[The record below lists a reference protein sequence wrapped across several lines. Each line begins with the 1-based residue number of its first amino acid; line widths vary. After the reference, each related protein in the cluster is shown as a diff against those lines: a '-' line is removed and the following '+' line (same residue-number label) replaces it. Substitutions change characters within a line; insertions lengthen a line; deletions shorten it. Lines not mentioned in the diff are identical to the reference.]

1 MRKRNFWM
9 KCLAFMLVVVMVLS
23 EQNITT
29 LGETIGDYT
38 QERMAASSEKKSKN
52 IAPENHS
59 KETPEE
65 TGSSDETSGET
76 PANQNNSQ
84 ENQKKQQNNSEQGNV
99 TDNQGT
105 GTSAGQTS
113 LDKNTSSGDDAN
125 NQNQIESSANINENK
140 TENKND
146 AGKDKADKKDDA
158 DQKKKEDNAGDD
170 QDAGNKQQEKQAE
183 QQSAPAPNLSNN
195 TGAQPTQSAPKKDKK
210 QKKAD
215 AKAGDDTQGAESKDI
230 ETYLQA
236 AERHYGKNGT
246 METATVSIRQNN
258 DKNTVMAG
266 DTIPFTIDYMLR
278 AAAYYNYGEKTE
290 PLFDTYDNTKI
301 ILHLP
306 EGLSIDTDTSDGLN
320 NVVDRIEEPEK
331 DSQGTPVNNDWT
343 LHLSE
348 KIAAASDKPGS
359 FKLNLKVEGNG
370 SLAAN
375 HVFDFMNVT
384 NAEGE
389 KVAPVEIQTS
399 FTIRDRTGAGGEEP
413 VYNVS
418 KGTESELQSVTTT
431 TDDSWKIAKRATTA
445 VVNPDKTKV
454 TVTFALSIGLDNGAG
469 GVVSN
474 PETYDRVGRV
484 PFARKITLTET
495 PSVNDRNGNE
505 INAES
510 ITIIPDFDKGNP
522 ISAQTG
528 QPVQIPVNTCAN
540 AKKTDGSALSNV
552 ASTAPYYSTYTVE
565 IVYPYEKFI
574 AHYADEKQGLLTV
587 NNTAKIN
594 YQLAGE
600 EPEAASATAYKE
612 AGEIT
617 APAKL
622 IIGKN
627 ILSYDAGDNSEGKP
641 YTWGNFGKGN
651 LVSGPVSFKIT
662 GKDDTIPKLYT
673 YNTEKKKYEELVN
686 ANGIITY
693 NPSEDKDN
701 TTGQIEVFLD
711 AGDYTVSELVDDE
724 HPQIAHTK
732 KLTKDDN
739 DTYNA
744 EDKTVTATTSDTS
757 PDPII
762 FYNQETLG
770 EIIINKTG
778 QGISSSNGALGGAV
792 FGLYTSDDFNAD
804 SKVDEVTTNEQGQ
817 AKFTRLAYGKYWV
830 KEISAPA
837 GYIIDSTAHSAII
850 SATSYSVT
858 VNSVNKFNL
867 APVQLQKQIVNV
879 SAAGGSDRYINVG
892 PAYQAEFNEKFEIQ
906 EEIAPDKWE
915 RVNNTE
921 ALSLGANGATSTL
934 ALPVY
939 RVAGDGTQTAIN
951 YRFKETLPEGWHAIN
966 DEDEKTENGV
976 KVVYSEKFTLVDK
989 LGAANSDPKVIT
1001 MKNDRNG
1008 SIDLTKDF
1016 YKASNGKM
1024 VKVTAEQGLT
1034 ATFKVYYK
1042 DSESGTLTEYE
1053 VDNQP
1058 VEYTLTPGQT
1068 VTIKDLPRTGAN
1080 GVDRYYYLV
1089 ETAVSDPSYISSD
1102 KSLEGINGAKKGTET
1117 IGEQSYDVYGPF
1129 NFTEPMK
1136 SDSDEVTLKQSVI
1149 INNVKQEYPVIIKK
1163 VNSYNTDEFVS
1174 GASYGIYEQGSD
1186 GTVAEG
1192 TSPVVSGTIPNS
1204 NGAFTTLTPGKI
1216 YEVKETVTP
1225 AGYNNISTSDE
1236 LKIDLT
1242 NQKVDVDTTAK
1253 TITIK
1258 NKPDPTLTITK
1269 KIIGADGKETT
1280 PQQTVTFGV
1289 YTKNEDDSFE
1299 AVKGYDGT
1307 TNVTLTSGVKC
1318 QLPAGEY
1325 YLKEEVLGENPN
1337 QILDPSK
1344 YSDIYEGSSSASNGI
1359 VCNGEF
1365 YFGPFD
1371 VEEDPEGKTQLDNT
1385 GTIVNYSDKGAVTIT
1400 KYRRGVPTESQNEGS
1415 KSPLAGAK
1423 IGIFTKNA
1431 ENELVPVTG
1440 VESQLSDKNGK
1451 VTFSGLPIYMVDA
1464 NGQPEKIKYYIQEI
1478 EAPDNY
1484 IKSED
1489 ILEVELEAG
1498 TTVTKDTSQKA
1509 LELINLPETSLTVE
1523 KTYYNKWEYT
1533 FTNKAYLLQGAE
1545 IALYKKTDANTYT
1558 FVETG
1563 YTDEQGRITFNG
1575 LTQKDEY
1582 VAFEVD
1588 VPDGEAYQYLEPVDG
1603 THYLRLKRNADG
1615 TLPQTIAASELKD
1628 YYHVTKEANG
1638 DALRPQ
1644 GAQERDMVNVE
1655 NWAQLQIWKYDLTKT
1670 QNTPEKPEETEGCKA
1685 VNNAQFTLYMEVL
1698 PEDTANNTVLSYDPS
1713 NPDKVY
1719 TEIGT
1724 YSSGTLYDTD
1734 GKRMDGWFGTD
1745 ILKAADNVVY
1755 WLVETDGGIG
1765 ANIRDENVVTLIRSA
1780 GTGYTNNT
1788 TYTYTEDGKTHTR
1801 VNAINVMDY
1810 QDNQVTKE
1818 TLRNDDVTGPGSAMF
1833 STVRIAKWAGARDK
1847 ENGEKVEDFTPLG
1860 NATFDLYLADAEGNL
1875 YNKLDTLTTGLDNNI
1890 SESSATEGLSAW
1902 ASSKAFSWTDIEAY
1916 RDDVPKSV
1924 FIDGPEE
1931 PSGERDHYVRV
1942 AIRESSAPTGY
1953 QMDVTNTYYMYMFF
1967 EDGGENTTT
1976 EIFNDAYYVKGDGE
1990 TADQNVTLADEANKN
2005 GIKWA
2010 LYPTKENQDGTYSEI
2025 APTLPTDISSAPYQY
2040 RLVNWPIDT
2049 QAVTVR
2055 TYGYEVQNDNQNMT
2069 SEELNTYYNAGT
2081 HQDREDISVSMK
2093 LEYYD
2098 TQSKAWVPYADASSE
2113 SNDGTFTTGSNGYY
2127 VFPNGLRMGQYRLTE
2142 TSVPNPYENIYDG
2155 KAFANGEQVKA
2166 YYFRVDADNLDLQLY
2181 NPEKLSMSIKKT
2193 GLGNSTETPLNGVRF
2208 TLTNKD
2214 ANTNV
2219 PQNTNAG
2226 GVVEFNN
2233 IGTGHYLLE
2242 ETTPATGYTNSYFA
2256 KYIQTKYNSIA
2267 SIVDTNGE
2275 GLFLG
2280 YETAQEEGA
2289 NGTSV
2294 IVTNKT
2300 DLAFYNITSQ
2310 DTIDLNITNPQK
2322 VSFDIQKQ
2330 DADDNNTMLPGAE
2343 FKVEYMSF
2351 NEMEGTVEVNSSG
2364 SWTNKGTVTTK
2375 DGNNGTTRGV
2385 ATFKDGDPGIYRIK
2399 ETRAPGGYDLTDTT
2413 WKYIAMTGGL
2423 PITKVKVD
2431 GKEIKINDD
2440 AEMVFKDDIQVS
2452 LHVTKIINKGNMDID
2467 GNHSFTFALYQD
2479 INGEKQHFKDL
2490 TISTEDGAN
2499 KNGFFTGLSQG
2510 ETYYL
2515 KETDIPTGFAFES
2528 LKKDGESEPLTPK
2541 DGYYEITMPED
2552 GTDVSVTV
2560 TNTYLYAQT
2569 TIMKVDGEEGTPL
2582 TGAGF
2587 AVYRVKNEGTPS
2599 EKEVLLTSNEATV
2612 TPAEKD
2618 GFYTVKV
2625 LLKGKGE
2632 ETFRI
2637 KETKEPFNY
2646 LKDTSS
2652 YIEFTIG
2659 NGVVQGEPIWSSSYA
2674 NNDDLMLTHRI
2685 FPNYNGAYID
2695 IVKYDDRHDVPSAAL
2710 YEGKDAVFTLYK
2722 YVEGQGWTNGTE
2734 MTTDEEGKIH
2744 FVVEG
2749 GAKYALRETTVPG
2762 GYQGLD
2768 SIWTDPK
2775 TGEGTSVEVQPTTD
2789 DGTVYYVIN
2798 GNEVVKAGQ
2807 TYSYKAYNTPYLP
2820 LEIQKHNST
2829 DPTEQLTATA
2839 AVYEIP
2845 EGTALSNDSTNEA
2858 ILAFIDKHEPIE
2870 GLGNIPVTT
2879 KRQENREIYSYAD
2892 GSTTNG
2898 TLDNKIVSGKN
2909 YLVVETSAN
2918 DSLIRDNKQVQW
2930 FDVIKPDAAKG
2941 TKQVASLYNVVGDI
2955 TLNMTK
2961 TAANPEDSSSSAGT
2975 SVQYDSLYI
2984 SGAEVEYTLTP
2995 TVSNTYPLDKF
3006 VVTDGGLTAYN
3017 KEGSTITELAG
3028 YLNDAYSL
3036 SEVEVGPSSHNIDSY
3051 AATGADET
3059 ITATVVFKD
3068 GDGHNIG
3075 APVVLN
3081 DVSSQSATAT
3091 LQQATA
3097 TLPDDQRD
3105 VKAAKVEITYSCAGM
3120 NGTDYAL
3127 GTNFQPGPVKIQAEI
3142 DQQQGGADKKDI
3154 DYITNKA
3161 HSTLGYS
3168 EWTSNGEKKV
3178 ASDRTANAETN
3189 IFFDDLKGAKVSV
3202 TKSIEN
3208 NRQSV
3213 ALLDTLVYNIT
3224 VSNDD
3229 EAEAAMQNPYIVDY
3243 LPPGTTWVNYEEE
3256 SDNTTDVSK
3265 IVNLIKEDNVD
3276 ITCDLNGINSQTK
3289 DGETAVF
3296 IHLDGELNPGES
3308 TTIQLRVR
3316 VENTAAFFGQSI
3328 DNYVLVGSDVDGIK
3342 REDNPQGASFMN
3354 ANGQWAEDIDKVLG
3368 TMQLRDGRLD
3378 TLKGILGTSSAADGF
3393 VADSASVNWRSSS
3406 VLTLDKSAYGDRN
3419 ADDGYTTGN
3428 LSTVDNGGTMYYRL
3442 SVSNT
3447 SANNVATNFSVI
3459 DILPNKEDVT
3469 PVGAVRD
3476 SFWGLNFNDISRVY
3490 IQRAD
3495 GTQTTVNPA
3504 NYTLYCYTGQLDT
3517 SADYLTL
3524 YNQTKSFKKDMA
3536 AEELANLSGWSVY
3549 GNTTNKNDIK
3559 AFIVATDNTVE
3570 VGQNETLVVEYTAKV
3585 NGGTPWEEV
3594 KLNQNAYENAVNS
3607 FACTYGQYDKDDASK
3622 TVTQYDIVG
3631 SNMVSATVLPGQV
3644 KVGGH
3649 VWIDKNNNGV
3659 RDTGESMDNFR
3670 GNTLIEKLL
3679 DNLGLTLSTYSGT
3692 NPAATKSETFK
3703 FSSETQMTKENPAY
3717 FEFDELDPAARK
3729 ENISDNLLYEG
3740 NVLQPKQL
3748 KGSAPAT
3755 YILNATLPDD
3765 NVAGQYEVAET
3776 VITPV
3781 RKSWNPADEANFPEG
3796 EKTDNNFA
3804 GTEGSKT
3811 ATSERFYLWAT
3822 DPSIIDKTKDLGL
3835 VPYRDLT
3842 ITKQASDNQDEIEG
3856 ATFIVYGPFA
3866 EDTKIDDINVQTLK
3880 NAGHITKK
3888 TDENGKAVF
3897 EKLLRFQKYVIVEE
3911 SPATGYDL
3919 DSAEAEGDTNTTL
3932 SNKFTVDTT
3941 GVDSEDKAAFENKP
3955 MWLLGVPDAESTDD
3969 MDEVT
3974 VTNERTAVDT
3984 TLEAAKTYF
3993 KEDGN
3998 NTPLSGTFKV
4008 SLWKDY
4014 PGNVDSATEQKAQ
4027 PISTKDITVTNGNG
4041 EVSFDFD
4048 TDKIEELSFTSEGD
4062 YEFYITEALP
4072 AEATEENSYTV
4083 GGIAYDPTIYK
4094 ATVKVEWKPGKGLVI
4109 DEQTGV
4115 TYEKLGTTPQTVDE
4129 PTFTNT
4135 YSATS
4140 SWTPAGTKT
4149 LTGRDMKDGET
4160 YNFTVTQT
4168 GVRDISAAGTG
4179 TGAGTD
4185 SGSQQGT
4192 GTGDDAEAIVY
4203 DGTATANGT
4212 VTAGT
4217 QVNIDFDPIS
4227 YTLADAD
4234 KIYTYEIR
4242 ENVTGIT
4249 PDEEG
4254 VYKKDGVIYDTTVY
4268 TVEVTVTDKGDGT
4281 LNVTSEYYDEN
4292 DKMVTPASADFT
4304 NNYIPESV
4312 TYNPTVKKTLT
4323 GNKLPDEEK
4332 SFTFTLKADS
4342 GNPTGGATLPSEG
4355 QITISFANKEDGRKV
4370 EEKSFNDITFTKG
4383 GTYKFTVEETQ
4394 GNETGYKYDSTIWT
4408 VTVTVVDDGK
4418 GRLSINLDKDV
4429 SYTYMNDQGATV
4441 TAADKKASFTND
4453 YTPVAANTQL
4463 TIYKEVSGNAM
4474 KDAQTFTFTQSL
4486 LSASPQDGVT
4496 MPLAENCRET
4506 ITVQPANASVASKN
4520 TATFDTITF
4529 TKEGTYYFKIEE
4541 ETSNLPTGY
4550 SKEIP
4555 STKLVKVV
4563 VDDQGGRL
4571 VATQTYYTT
4580 DEETEGNTSPDQ
4592 EILFTNEYKPTEAS
4606 FTPLVKKT
4614 LTGDDPSTIMNF
4626 TFKLSQ
4632 STVQEGVEMPSV
4644 TEFNIPFSK
4653 AGGTV
4658 STVSFPE
4665 AIKFKQAGEYTFTIS
4680 EEVPVSAVNNVDKG
4694 YTYDDSDCTLIVT
4707 VTDKGGYLEASGTY
4721 KKDNAKV
4728 PVASFENDYDLE
4740 PTDFAPAVTKTIEG
4754 AAVPDDIET
4763 TFTFELT
4770 NVGKP
4775 DGVDL
4780 KKDATKTL
4788 EVSTKDMKNGS
4799 INAEFADRLHFT
4811 KAGTYTFQI
4820 AETAGNQNGYT
4831 YDGSIWNLTV
4841 TVEDKGG
4848 YLEVTDKTY
4857 VKANVTEGQNNGE
4870 NKDQA
4875 TFTNT
4880 YSVTPAAFTPKV
4892 EKTFSA
4898 DSVDRPTAKDFTFT
4912 LTADKSNPEGGAFT
4926 GVTNGASGTALT
4938 VDNTLTAIAHGEE
4951 TVDFSTITF
4960 KKAGTYKF
4968 QIQEKSGTDLGY
4980 TYDNAV
4986 WTLTVPVVDKGGEL
5000 VVEGAT
5006 YRRNNDTVD
5015 KTDDAAVF
5023 ENTYSYVASIK
5034 INKEV
5039 LRGNAEYDTDNT
5051 FYAGI
5056 FRRTEDADGTPTG
5069 YEIVDEVR
5077 VDNKTVEDGVIK
5089 LTNNGTVEVYVPL
5102 GGAEQTE
5109 AVTYYVFETDADGHP
5124 LVSFDADGNTVYNEP
5139 LAYEITSESSDENGV
5154 NSQGAVYVEANEHP
5168 TVTITNRATD
5178 VTIEKTDMDG
5188 NPLSGATL
5196 ELWKQADSVDAG
5208 VAADADRTKD
5218 EDGNVLLE
5226 TWVSDDAPHV
5236 LTAELAVG
5244 GSYFL
5249 RETGVPAGYV
5259 QAADILFTV
5268 EDGEPITVTMVDEAQ
5283 AGVLGQV
5290 EVTKRLSYIDET
5302 TFESVDLIAADTTV
5316 YVGLFTDPEGEH
5328 PYGDDYIRP
5337 IRIQEASSG
5346 TAVWDDLPTGTYYVF
5361 ETLED
5366 GTVIPY
5372 GSQQSTEAG
5381 GTGTYACV
5389 GDGVAG
5395 GAKVLSLDIDANILE
5410 GTTVLN
5416 NTYYDTLP
5424 DGYSYQGE
5432 IMLTKSIIKDGAPA
5446 DSSDT
5451 FYAGVFTS
5459 ETETVP
5465 YKVVELKNN
5474 DTVSVE
5480 VPLGGETGMD
5490 AITYYIYETDANGNK
5505 VDKNTFAYTVS
5516 GEGTV
5521 ALDMDNTVGS
5531 RTIINTIPS
5540 DPEETVTIS
5549 PDEPASRKKT
5559 TTKKTTTVKTD
5570 KDKGQDRKSSS
5581 SRTGDDNRVG
5591 LYILFFA
5598 AAVAGVVISLRRR
5611 GKHTEDQ

>member
-1 MRKRNFWM
+1 MKKRNFWM
-9 KCLAFMLVVVMVLS
+9 RCLAFMLIVVMVLG
-23 EQNITT
+23 EQHITT
-29 LGETIGDYT
+29 LGETISTYA
-38 QERMAASSEKKSKN
+38 QERMTDSSEQTEGTTMSQEASSQEEDTSGSSSQK
-52 IAPENHS
+52 APTTEAVSPETGIEASATTS
-59 KETPEE
+59 KE
-65 TGSSDETSGET
+65 
-76 PANQNNSQ
+76 
-84 ENQKKQQNNSEQGNV
+84 
-99 TDNQGT
+99 
-105 GTSAGQTS
+105 GTSAANEETDASRQQD
-113 LDKNTSSGDDAN
+113 DKTTGEKGEETD
-125 NQNQIESSANINENK
+125 SAK
-140 TENKND
+140 SQNKNSVS
-146 AGKDKADKKDDA
+146 
-158 DQKKKEDNAGDD
+158 
-170 QDAGNKQQEKQAE
+170 QQEKQTDEEQDDAKKTRRVEKRIAE
-183 QQSAPAPNLSNN
+183 QVEE
-195 TGAQPTQSAPKKDKK
+195 TKGM
-210 QKKAD
+210 
-215 AKAGDDTQGAESKDI
+215 
-230 ETYLQA
+230 TYLEA
-236 AERHYGKNGT
+236 AEQYYGDPETGDGGT
-246 METATVSIRQNN
+246 METASVTIRRRGNDSGVKAGETVSF
-258 DKNTVMAG
+258 VV
-266 DTIPFTIDYMLR
+266 DYKLT
-278 AAAYYNYGEKTE
+278 AAVYYNYGEQNE

-306 EGLSIDTDTSDGLN
+306 DGLSIDTDTSDGLN

-348 KIAAASDKPGS
+348 KIDASSDKPGR

-375 HVFDFMNVT
+375 HEFDFMNVK
-384 NAEGE
+384 NAQGE

-399 FTIRDRTGAGGEEP
+399 FTILDRTGAGGEEP

-484 PFARKITLTET
+484 PFASEDGKITLTET
-495 PSVNDRNGNE
+495 PSVNDRDGNK
-505 INAES
+505 IDAES
-510 ITIIPDFDKGNP
+510 ITIIPDFDQDHS
-522 ISAQTG
+522 IEAQDG
-528 QPVQIPVNTCAN
+528 VPVQIPVNTCN
-540 AKKTDGSALSNV
+540 NVQKTDGSALSNV
-552 ASTAPYYSTYTVE
+552 AGTAPYYSTYTVE

-600 EPEAASATAYKE
+600 EPEEASANAYKGV
-612 AGEIT
+612 GEIT

-627 ILSYDAGDNSEGKP
+627 ILSYDAGDNDDGTP
-641 YTWGNFGKGN
+641 YTWENYKEGN
-651 LVSGPVSFKIT
+651 LVSGAVSFKIT
-662 GKDDTIPKLYT
+662 GENDTVPKLYKHVGDGE
-673 YNTEKKKYEELVN
+673 NEKYEEIKN

-693 NPSEDKDN
+693 DPSVDKNN
-701 TTGQIEVFLD
+701 TTGQTEIFLD
-711 AGDYTVSELVDDE
+711 AGDYTISELVDDE
-724 HPQIAHTK
+724 HPQIANTK

-739 DTYNA
+739 AVYNA

-778 QGISSSNGALGGAV
+778 QGISSSNGALSGAV
-792 FGLYTSDDFNAD
+792 FGLYTSKNCNAD
-804 SKVDEVTTNEQGQ
+804 SKVGEVTTNNQGQ
-817 AKFTRLAYGKYWV
+817 AEFTRLEYGNYWV

-892 PAYQAEFNEKFEIQ
+892 PAYQAEFNGKFEIQ
-906 EEIAPDKWE
+906 EEVAPDKWE

-966 DEDEKTENGV
+966 DEDEKTENDV

-1129 NFTEPMK
+1129 NFTQPMK

-1174 GASYGIYEQGSD
+1174 GASYGIYEQGSN

-1204 NGAFTTLTPGKI
+1204 NGAFTTLTPGKV

-1225 AGYNNISTSDE
+1225 AGYNNISTLDE

-1242 NQKVDVDTTAK
+1242 NQKVDVDTQAK
-1253 TITIK
+1253 IITIK

-1269 KIIGADGKETT
+1269 KIVGADGKETT
-1280 PQQTVTFGV
+1280 PKQAVTFGV
-1289 YTKNEDDSFE
+1289 YTKKEQDGSFE
-1299 AVKGYDGT
+1299 EVKDYDGT

-1318 QLPAGEY
+1318 QLPAGQY
-1325 YLKEEVLGENPN
+1325 YLKEVVPAGNPN

-1344 YSDIYEGSSSASNGI
+1344 YSDIYKGPASASNG
-1359 VCNGEF
+1359 VVYEGEF

-1400 KYRRGVPTESQNEGS
+1400 KYRRGVPTESQNEGR

-1451 VTFSGLPIYMVDA
+1451 VTFSGLPIYTVDA

-1582 VAFEVD
+1582 VAIEVD
-1588 VPDGEAYQYLEPVDG
+1588 VPDGEKYQYLEPVDG
-1603 THYLRLKRNADG
+1603 KDYLRLERDEDG
-1615 TLPQTIAASELKD
+1615 NLPGTISANKLNL
-1628 YYHVTKEANG
+1628 YYHVTKEALSNE
-1638 DALRPQ
+1638 LRPQ

-1698 PEDTANNTVLSYDPS
+1698 PENTANDAVLSYDPS
-1713 NPDKVY
+1713 NPDRVY
-1719 TEIGT
+1719 AEIGT

-1788 TYTYTEDGKTHTR
+1788 TYTYTEDGKTHTK
-1801 VNAINVMDY
+1801 VSATNVMDY
-1810 QDNQVTKE
+1810 KDNQVTKE
-1818 TLRNDDVTGPGSAMF
+1818 TLRNDDVTGSGSAMF
-1833 STVRIAKWAGARDK
+1833 STVRIAKWAGERDK
-1847 ENGEKVEDFTPLG
+1847 ENGAKVEDFTPLG
-1860 NATFDLYLADAEGNL
+1860 NATFDLYLADADGNL

-1890 SESSATEGLSAW
+1890 SEDSVTEGLSAW

-1916 RDDVPKSV
+1916 RDDVPESV
-1924 FIDGPEE
+1924 FIDGPKK
-1931 PSGERDHYVRV
+1931 PSGECNHYVRV

-1967 EDGGENTTT
+1967 EDGGENATT
-1976 EIFNDAYYVKGDGE
+1976 EIFNDAYYVKGDGK
-1990 TADQNVTLADEANKN
+1990 TADQSITLADEANKN

-2010 LYPTKENQDGTYSEI
+2010 LYPTTETQGGTYNRVT
-2025 APTLPTDISSAPYQY
+2025 PTLPDDISSAPYQY

-2055 TYGYEVQNDNQNMT
+2055 TYGYEVQKDNQNMT

-2098 TQSKAWVPYADASSE
+2098 TTSAKWVAYADASE

-2155 KAFANGEQVKA
+2155 KAFSAGGAVKA

-2193 GLGNSTETPLNGVRF
+2193 GLGNDTETSLNNVQF

-2214 ANTNV
+2214 TK
-2219 PQNTNAG
+2219 TDISG
-2226 GVVEFNN
+2226 GKTDASGIAEFNN

-2242 ETTPATGYTNSYFA
+2242 ETTPATGYTNNYFT
-2256 KYIQTKYNSIA
+2256 KYIETEYSSIR
-2267 SIVDTNGE
+2267 SIVDTNGA

-2280 YETAQEEGA
+2280 YETSQEEGE

-2294 IVTNKT
+2294 IVTSKT
-2300 DLAFYNITSQ
+2300 DLASYSITSQ
-2310 DTIDLNITNPQK
+2310 NTIDLSITNPQK
-2322 VSFDIQKQ
+2322 VSFNIKKQ
-2330 DADDNNTMLPGAE
+2330 DADNNTMLPDAE

-2351 NEMEGTVEVNSSG
+2351 NAVKGTVEVSSSG
-2364 SWTNKGTVTTK
+2364 SWVNKGTVTTG
-2375 DGNNGTTRGV
+2375 DDNNKTTLGV
-2385 ATFKDGDPGIYRIK
+2385 ATFENGDPGIYRIK
-2399 ETRAPGGYDLTDTT
+2399 ETKAPSGYDLTDAGP
-2413 WKYIAMTGGL
+2413 KYIAMTGGL

-2431 GKEIKINDD
+2431 GNEIKINDD
-2440 AEMVFKDDIQVS
+2440 TEMVFKDDKQVS
-2452 LHVTKIINKGNMDID
+2452 LHVTKTINKGNMNID
-2467 GNHSFTFALYQD
+2467 GNHSFTFKLYQD
-2479 INGEKQHFKDL
+2479 VEGTKECLKTL
-2490 TISTEDGAN
+2490 TISTEDGEN
-2499 KNGFFTGLSQG
+2499 KSGSFTGLSQG
-2510 ETYYL
+2510 KTYYL
-2515 KETDIPTGFAFES
+2515 KETNMPTGFMFES
-2528 LKKDGESEPLTPK
+2528 LKKDGESVAPTPDG
-2541 DGYYEITMPED
+2541 DGYYAITMLD
-2552 GTDVSVTV
+2552 NGTDVSVTA

-2569 TIMKVDGEEGTPL
+2569 TIMKVDGDNGTPL
-2582 TGAGF
+2582 TGAEF
-2587 AVYRVKNEGTPS
+2587 AVYRVKNKGTPS
-2599 EKEVLLTSNEATV
+2599 ETEELLTSNEATV
-2612 TPAEKD
+2612 TPAEED
-2618 GFYTVKV
+2618 GYYTVKV
-2625 LLKGKGE
+2625 LLEGKGK

-2652 YIEFTIG
+2652 HIEFTIG
-2659 NGVVQGEPIWSSSYA
+2659 NGVVQDEPHWSSSYA
-2674 NNDDLMLTHRI
+2674 NNNTLMLQDRI

-2695 IVKYDDRHDVPSAAL
+2695 IVKYDDRHDVPSAAP
-2710 YEGKDAVFTLYK
+2710 YKGKDATFTLYK
-2722 YVEGQGWTNGTE
+2722 YVEGEGWTNGTE
-2734 MTTDEEGKIH
+2734 MTTDENGKIH

-2749 GAKYALRETTVPG
+2749 GARYALRETSIPK
-2762 GYQGLD
+2762 GYQSLD
-2768 SIWTDPK
+2768 SIWTNPN
-2775 TGEGTSVEVQPTTD
+2775 TGGESPVEIVPTPDST
-2789 DGTVYYVIN
+2789 GIAYYLIN
-2798 GNEVVKAGQ
+2798 GDQAVEAGQ

-2829 DPTEQLTATA
+2829 DPAKQLTAMA

-2845 EGTALSNDSTNEA
+2845 EGTTLSDDSTNEEV
-2858 ILAFIDKHEPIE
+2858 LEFIKNHNPLT
-2870 GLGNIPVTT
+2870 GLDSISVTT
-2879 KRQENREIYSYAD
+2879 KIQENTEVYSYAD

-2898 TLDNKIVSGKN
+2898 TLNNAIVSGKN
-2909 YLVVETSAN
+2909 YLVVETSAS
-2918 DSLIRDNKQVQW
+2918 DSLIRDNKEVQW
-2930 FDVIKPDAAKG
+2930 FDVIEPDASKG

-2975 SVQYDSLYI
+2975 PVQYDSLYI

-2995 TVSNTYPLDKF
+2995 TVSNTYPLDTF
-3006 VVTDGGLTAYN
+3006 VVTDDGLTAYN
-3017 KEGSTITELAG
+3017 KEGSTTTELAG
-3028 YLNDAYSL
+3028 YLSDAYSL
-3036 SEVEVGPSSHNIDSY
+3036 TEVEVGQSSHKIDSY
-3051 AATGADET
+3051 AATGADDT
-3059 ITATVVFKD
+3059 ITATVTFKD
-3068 GDGHNIG
+3068 GNGNDIG
-3075 APVVLN
+3075 KSVVLK
-3081 DVSSQSATAT
+3081 DVSNQSATAT

-3097 TLPDDQRD
+3097 SLPDDQRN
-3105 VKAAKVEITYSCAGM
+3105 VKAAKVEITYSCTGM
-3120 NGTDYAL
+3120 NGTGYAL
-3127 GTNFQPGPVKIQAEI
+3127 GTNFQPGSIKIKAKI
-3142 DQQQGGADKKDI
+3142 DKQEGGSDKKDI

-3161 HSTLGYS
+3161 FSTLGYS
-3168 EWTSNGEKKV
+3168 EWSKSGEKTPAPDK
-3178 ASDRTANAETN
+3178 TANAETN
-3189 IFFDDLKGAKVSV
+3189 IFFDDLEGAKVSV
-3202 TKSIEN
+3202 TKSIEDN
-3208 NRQSV
+3208 KQSV

-3243 LPPGTTWVNYEEE
+3243 LPQGTTWVNFKEG
-3256 SDNTTDVSK
+3256 SDDNTDVSD
-3265 IVNLIKEDNVD
+3265 IINLVKEEDVD
-3276 ITCDLNGINSQTK
+3276 ITCNLNGINSQTK

-3296 IHLDGELNPGES
+3296 IHLNGDLKPGES
-3308 TTIQLRVR
+3308 VTIQLKVR

-3328 DNYVLVGSDVDGIK
+3328 DNYVLVGSDVDGIR

-3354 ANGQWAEDIDKVLG
+3354 ANSQWAENIDDVLG
-3368 TMQLRDGRLD
+3368 TMQMRNGRLN
-3378 TLKGILGTSSAADGF
+3378 TLKDILGASAEDGF
-3393 VADSASVNWRSSS
+3393 VADNVSVNWRSSS
-3406 VLTLDKSAYGDRN
+3406 VLTLDKAAYGDRN
-3419 ADDGYTTGN
+3419 ASDGYTTGN
-3428 LSTVDNGGTMYYRL
+3428 LSTVDNGGTMHYRL

-3469 PVGAVRD
+3469 PAGADRD
-3476 SFWGLNFNDISRVY
+3476 SFWGLNFDNISKVY
-3490 IQRAD
+3490 IQKED
-3495 GTQTTVNPA
+3495 GTQEDVNST
-3504 NYTLYCYTGQLDT
+3504 NYTLYCYTGQLST

-3524 YNQTKSFKKDMA
+3524 YNQTESFKKAMT
-3536 AEELANLSGWSVY
+3536 AEELAGLSGWSVY
-3549 GNTTNKNDIK
+3549 SNATNKNDIK

-3585 NGGTPWEEV
+3585 NGGTPWDEAT
-3594 KLNQNAYENAVNS
+3594 LNQNAYENAVNS

-3622 TVTQYDIVG
+3622 TVTQYDIIG
-3631 SNMVSATVLPGQV
+3631 SNQVSATVLPGQV
-3644 KVGGH
+3644 KVGGN

-3659 RDTGESMDNFR
+3659 QDTGESMDHFA
-3670 GNTLIEKLL
+3670 GNVLIENLL
-3679 DNLGLTLSTYSGT
+3679 NNLGLTLSTYSGT
-3692 NPAATKSETFK
+3692 NPTATGTKEFK
-3703 FSSETQMTKENPAY
+3703 FDSTTQMTVDNQAY
-3717 FEFDELDPAARK
+3717 FKFDKLDPAARK
-3729 ENISDNLLYEG
+3729 ENTLDDLLYEDG
-3740 NVLQPKQL
+3740 VLQPNKL

-3755 YILNATLPDD
+3755 YILNATLPED

-3776 VITPV
+3776 VTPV

-3822 DPSIIDKTKDLGL
+3822 DPNIIDKTKDLGL

-3856 ATFIVYGPFA
+3856 ATFTVYGPFA
-3866 EDTKIDDINVQTLK
+3866 EDTDIDDITVQALK
-3880 NAGHITKK
+3880 DADSTTKE
-3888 TDENGKAVF
+3888 TDKNGKAVF
-3897 EKLLRFQKYVIVEE
+3897 EKLLRFQKYVIVED

-3919 DSAEAEGDTNTTL
+3919 SSAGAAGDTYTTL
-3932 SNKFTVDTT
+3932 SDKFTVNTEDATE
-3941 GVDSEDKAAFENKP
+3941 EDKAAFENKP
-3955 MWLLGVPDAESTDD
+3955 MWLLGVPDDKSPDD

-3984 TLEAAKTYF
+3984 TLKAAKTYF

-4014 PGNVDSATEQKAQ
+4014 PGSVDSETGQKAQ
-4027 PISTKDITVTNGNG
+4027 PITTKDITVTNGNG

-4048 TDKIEELSFTSEGD
+4048 NDKIEELSFTSEGD

-4072 AEATEENSYTV
+4072 EGATAGNQYTV
-4083 GGIAYDPTIYK
+4083 GGITYDTTIYK
-4094 ATVKVEWKPGKGLVI
+4094 ATVAVDWEEGTGLKV
-4109 DEQTGV
+4109 DSV
-4115 TYEKLGTTPQTVDE
+4115 TYEEVSTGQDTDDAGQSEATPDAKNMTSA
-4129 PTFTNT
+4129 TFTNT
-4135 YSATS
+4135 YSATG
-4140 SWTPAGTKT
+4140 SWKPEGTKT
-4149 LTGRDMKDGET
+4149 LTGRDMK
-4160 YNFTVTQT
+4160 
-4168 GVRDISAAGTG
+4168 TG
-4179 TGAGTD
+4179 TSPDESETFTFSVKEGDTVV
-4185 SGSQQGT
+4185 ST
-4192 GTGDDAEAIVY
+4192 GTASG
-4203 DGTATANGT
+4203 G
-4212 VTAGT
+4212 
-4217 QVNIDFDPIS
+4217 
-4227 YTLADAD
+4227 
-4234 KIYTYEIR
+4234 
-4242 ENVTGIT
+4242 
-4249 PDEEG
+4249 
-4254 VYKKDGVIYDTTVY
+4254 KDGVPVNITFDEIEYDLSDVGKHTYTIVEDKARQPVAGVTYDDTSYTV
-4268 TVEVTVTDKGDGT
+4268 TVEVKDKNQNGELTVESTYKKGDGT
-4281 LNVTSEYYDEN
+4281 VT
-4292 DKMVTPASADFT
+4292 KADFT
-4304 NNYIPESV
+4304 NNYVPTPATYKPE
-4312 TYNPTVKKTLT
+4312 VKKTLT
-4323 GNKLPDEEK
+4323 GHELPDGTNKEFTFVLSAESDNAK
-4332 SFTFTLKADS
+4332 GVLTADKNIKISFT
-4342 GNPTGGATLPSEG
+4342 
-4355 QITISFANKEDGRKV
+4355 EDGAKIKTQSF
-4370 EEKSFNDITFTKG
+4370 EELKFTEG
-4383 GTYKFTVEETQ
+4383 GTYTFKITEQSGSTLNDGYTYDKAEWTLTV
-4394 GNETGYKYDSTIWT
+4394 
-4408 VTVTVVDDGK
+4408 VVDDDQNGK
-4418 GRLSINLDKDV
+4418 LSINEEQTKYSSDKADV
-4429 SYTYMNDQGATV
+4429 SDNITSAE
-4441 TAADKKASFTND
+4441 FTNK
-4453 YTPVAANTQL
+4453 YMPASTTTRL
-4463 TIYKEVSGNAM
+4463 EVSKVVEGAPM
-4474 KDAQTFTFTQSL
+4474 AKEEEFTFTQSL
-4486 LSASPQDGVT
+4486 VNETDGVSL
-4496 MPLAENCRET
+4496 PKNNQVT
-4506 ITVQPANASVASKN
+4506 IKVQPSNAGNEQQNRAKFN
-4520 TATFDTITF
+4520 PITF
-4529 TKEGTYYFKIEE
+4529 TKAGTYKFYITED
-4541 ETSNLPTGY
+4541 TSKLPDGY
-4550 SKEIP
+4550 DKSI
-4555 STKLVKVV
+4555 SNIKLVEVTV
-4563 VDDQGGRL
+4563 EDAGGSLR
-4571 VATQTYYTT
+4571 VTRTKYYTST
-4580 DEETEGNTSPDQ
+4580 DSTGATTGNAA
-4592 EILFTNEYKPTEAS
+4592 FTNRYNTVDTV
-4606 FTPLVKKT
+4606 FTPEIKKI
-4614 LTGDDPSTIMNF
+4614 LTGDVPTGEKTF
-4626 TFKLSQ
+4626 TFTLTRGDSKDG
-4632 STVQEGVEMPSV
+4632 VQMSGTDPNATSITTSV
-4644 TEFNIPFSK
+4644 TYDSNIGDLIGQFGQITFTK
-4653 AGGTV
+4653 
-4658 STVSFPE
+4658 
-4665 AIKFKQAGEYTFTIS
+4665 AGEYTFNIT
-4680 EEVPVSAVNNVDKG
+4680 EVSDGTDDG
-4694 YTYDDSDCTLIVT
+4694 YTYDGSTWTLIVKVEDQSSKLE
-4707 VTDKGGYLEASGTY
+4707 VTEHKYT
-4721 KKDNAKV
+4721 KV
-4728 PVASFENDYDLE
+4728 GSPGSTSIEYATFTNTYDLT
-4740 PTDFAPAVTKTIEG
+4740 PTDYAPKVTKTIEG
-4754 AAVPDDIET
+4754 AAVPDDIEAI
-4763 TFTFELT
+4763 FTFELT
-4770 NVGKP
+4770 NVGKT

-4780 KKDATKTL
+4780 KEGATKTL
-4788 EVSTKDMKNGS
+4788 EVSTKDMENGS
-4799 INAEFADRLHFT
+4799 INAEFADKLHFT

-4820 AETAGNQNGYT
+4820 AETAGGQNGYT
-4831 YDGSIWNLTV
+4831 YDGNIWNLTV

-4848 YLEVTDKTY
+4848 YLEVTNKTY
-4857 VKANVTEGQNNGE
+4857 EKINVASGQDNGRNE
-4870 NKDQA
+4870 NQA
-4875 TFTNT
+4875 SFTNT
-4880 YSVTPAAFTPKV
+4880 YSVTPVDFIPKV
-4892 EKTFSA
+4892 EKQFSD
-4898 DSVDRPTAKDFTFT
+4898 DSVTRPRAKDFKFT
-4912 LTADKSNPEGGAFT
+4912 LTADVNNPSGGAFT
-4926 GVTNGASGTALT
+4926 GVTGVEEGTELTGENNTPTATVNGLG
-4938 VDNTLTAIAHGEE
+4938 

-4960 KKAGTYKF
+4960 KRAGTYTF
-4968 QIQEKSGTDLGY
+4968 WITENEGEDLGY
-4980 TYDNAV
+4980 TYDDSV
-4986 WTLTVPVVDKGGEL
+4986 WTLTVQVNDIGGALQVTDNDVTYESDDTA
-5000 VVEGAT
+5000 VEP
-5006 YRRNNDTVD
+5006 NNEN
-5015 KTDDAAVF
+5015 AVF
-5023 ENTYSYVASIK
+5023 VNEYHYVASIV

-5039 LRGNAEYDTDNT
+5039 LRGDAAYETDDV

-5056 FRRTEDADGTPTG
+5056 FRKVDSTDNGSGGQDGDAQEGSGTTG
-5069 YEIVDEVR
+5069 STYELVKNVIVD
-5077 VDNKTVEDGVIK
+5077 DKTVENGVVQ
-5089 LTNNGTVEVYVPL
+5089 LVNNSSVEVYVPL
-5102 GGAEQTE
+5102 GGEEQTE

-5124 LVSFDADGNTVYNEP
+5124 LVSFDAEGNAVYNQP
-5139 LAYEITSESSDENGV
+5139 FTYEISSQSTGEDGTV
-5154 NSQGAVYVEANEHP
+5154 NDRGEVYVTAEAAGAHP
-5168 TVTITNRATD
+5168 EVTITNKATS
-5178 VTIEKTDMDG
+5178 VSIEKRDTSG
-5188 NPLSGATL
+5188 NPLSGAVL

-5208 VAADADRTKD
+5208 VEADADRTKAD
-5218 EDGNVLLE
+5218 NGDILLE
-5226 TWVSDDAPHV
+5226 TWTSDGTPHE

-5244 GSYFL
+5244 GTYYL
-5249 RETGVPAGYV
+5249 HEAQVPEGYL

-5268 EDGEPITVTMVDEAQ
+5268 ENGEPITLVMEDKDQ
-5283 AGVLGQV
+5283 AGMLGQIQ
-5290 EVTKRLSYIDET
+5290 VTKRLSTIDET
-5302 TFESVDLIAADTTV
+5302 TFDNIDLVAADATY
-5316 YVGLFTDPEGEH
+5316 YVGLFTDAEGKH
-5328 PYGDDYIRP
+5328 PYGADYVKEIH
-5337 IRIQEASSG
+5337 IQNASSG
-5346 TAVWDDLPTGTYYVF
+5346 TVTYDNLPSGTYYVF
-5361 ETLED
+5361 ETQQD

-5372 GSQQSTEAG
+5372 GELQTINAESGEEF
-5381 GTGTYACV
+5381 ACV
-5389 GDGVAG
+5389 SDGAEG
-5395 GAKVLSLDIDANILE
+5395 GAKEITLQLDAGTATGSTELE
-5410 GTTVLN
+5410 NV
-5416 NTYYDTLP
+5416 YYGTLP
-5424 DGYSYQGE
+5424 EGFAYQGQ
-5432 IMLTKSIIKDGAPA
+5432 IMLTKAIVKDGAPA
-5446 DSSDT
+5446 DSDDT
-5451 FYAGVFTS
+5451 FYAGIFTS
-5459 ETETVP
+5459 ETETAP
-5465 YKVVELKNN
+5465 YKVVTLENN
-5474 DTVSVE
+5474 GTVTVE
-5480 VPLGGETGMD
+5480 VPLGGENGMD
-5490 AITYYIYETDANGNK
+5490 PVTYYIYETDANGNK
-5505 VDKNTFAYTVS
+5505 VDKDSFAYTVS

-5521 ALDMDNTVGS
+5521 ALDMNSTVGT
-5531 RTIINTIPS
+5531 RTIINTIASSSEPTRTIRETS
-5540 DPEETVTIS
+5540 DKDNIS
-5549 PDEPASRKKT
+5549 S
-5559 TTKKTTTVKTD
+5559 KTD
-5570 KDKGQDRKSSS
+5570 KGSTATNRRTSSS
-5581 SRTGDDNRVG
+5581 KTGDDTRTG

-5598 AAVAGVVISLRRR
+5598 AAVVGIVITLRKR
-5611 GKHTEDQ
+5611 KEDISE